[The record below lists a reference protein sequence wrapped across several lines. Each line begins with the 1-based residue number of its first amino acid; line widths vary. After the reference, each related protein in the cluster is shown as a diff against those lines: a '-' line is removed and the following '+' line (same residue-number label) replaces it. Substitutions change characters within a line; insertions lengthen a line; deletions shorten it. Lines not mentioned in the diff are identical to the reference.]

1 MDGGHGPVAR
11 TARAPDSKSGGWGF
25 KSLLACL
32 PVAVSS
38 AYNRQGDRTS
48 VREYVAKVTTFLQE
62 VQAETKK
69 VTWPSRRDTLGSTL
83 VVIVAVFVIA
93 GFLGIIDFGL
103 SLLIGTLI
111 K

>member
-1 MDGGHGPVAR
+1 MG
-11 TARAPDSKSGGWGF
+11 TDSM
-25 KSLLACL
+25 L
-32 PVAVSS
+32 
-38 AYNRQGDRTS
+38 
-48 VREYVAKVTTFLQE
+48 VRSYIDKVVTFLQE

-69 VTWPSRRDTLGSTL
+69 VTWPNRKDVFGSTL

-93 GFLGIIDFGL
+93 GFLGVIDFGL